1 MSDAAQRMPADLAK
15 AIVKVMGEVKK
26 LGKDTRNDHGKYNY
40 VSVDQFFDQIGKLM
54 SDAGMFVVVN
64 ETECETAIRT
74 TVDQWGKEK
83 SSAWLT
89 SHYDIFLYHESG
101 AEYGPIK
108 RTIQVSASGPQSYG
122 SAISFVEKY
131 FLRSLFKIPTGEQ
144 DADADAQEGL
154 PANARKTPPVP
165 PPPPVPTAESSAELR
180 DKMIAAIL
188 AAKTPSEF
196 DKISARVTAQEAN
209 LLDDDARFV
218 FGAIDEKKDNFR
230 SAA

>member
-1 MSDAAQRMPADLAK
+1 MSDETQRMPADLAK

-26 LGKDTRNDHGKYNY
+26 LGKDTRNDHGRYNY

-54 SDAGMFVVVN
+54 SEAGMFVVVN
-64 ETECETAIRT
+64 ETDCETAIRT
-74 TVDQWGKEK
+74 TVDSYGKEK

-144 DADADAQEGL
+144 DADADAHEGL
-154 PANARKTPPVP
+154 PANALNIPPVP
-165 PPPPVPTAESSAELR
+165 PHPPEPTEESSAELR
-180 DKMIAAIL
+180 VKMVDAIL
-188 AAKTPSEF
+188 AAKTPSEL

-209 LLDDDARFV
+209 LLDDDARSV
-218 FGAIDEKKDNFR
+218 FGAIDEKKDEFR
-230 SAA
+230 RVA

>member
-1 MSDAAQRMPADLAK
+1 MEHNMPPEIAK
-15 AIVKVMGEVKK
+15 AVVKVMGEVKK

-54 SDAGMFVVVN
+54 HDAGIFVVVN
-64 ETECETAIRT
+64 ETECETAVRT

-89 SHYDIFLYHESG
+89 SHYDLFIYHETGVSH
-101 AEYGPIK
+101 GPIK

-154 PANARKTPPVP
+154 PANARKAPPAP
-165 PPPPVPTAESSAELR
+165 PPPPKPTAESSAELR
-180 DKMIAAIL
+180 EKMIATIL

-196 DKISARVTAQEAN
+196 DKISVRVTAQETN
-209 LLDDDARFV
+209 LLDDDARAV
-218 FGAIDEKKDNFR
+218 FDAIDAKKDHFR